1 VVVVVVVVMCA
12 LLPSHF
18 IQEGSDINMRHSKLP
33 TASFKTLTFQPA
45 MRLQLP
51 QFIRDAGLAKR
62 GAIAVT
68 QPRRVAAIMVAT
80 RVAYESDV
88 KLGEEVGYSVR

>member
-1 VVVVVVVVMCA
+1 
-12 LLPSHF
+12 
-18 IQEGSDINMRHSKLP
+18 MRHSKFL
-33 TASFKTLTFQPA
+33 TASFRTLTFQFATRP
-45 MRLQLP
+45 QLP

-88 KLGEEVGYSVR
+88 QLGQEVGYSVR